1 MTEPH
6 PDLPP
11 GWGAQLARDLT
22 ELLDAAATLADGGT
36 MDELPDGFVVALL
49 AAAPPGGAP

>member
-11 GWGAQLARDLT
+11 GWGAQLARDLA
-22 ELLDAAATLADGGT
+22 ELLDAAATLADSGT